1 MQKSMKT
8 MIYQD
13 RRQIPRFAY
22 SALAVLKTP
31 EGPSVAEAQV
41 LDISLLGACVNVP
54 LPLFPD
60 EEFLLVMKS
69 AEGDIVVRGIVRYAQ
84 PDGVAGLNFTR
95 MSEKA
100 ASRLEHLIQTLMET
114 TMAGQRTPVGT
125 NPPTKR

>member
-13 RRQIPRFAY
+13 RRKTPRYVY

-31 EGPSVAEAQV
+31 DGPSVAEAQI
-41 LDISLLGACVNVP
+41 LDISLEGACVNVP

-60 EEFLLVMKS
+60 EEFLLVMTS
-69 AEGDIVVRGIVRYAQ
+69 NEGDIVVRGIVRYTQ
-84 PDGVAGLNFTR
+84 PDGTAGLNFTR

-100 ASRLEHLIQTLMET
+100 TTRLQHLIQMLMET
-114 TMAGQRTPVGT
+114 TMAGQRSPAGT
-125 NPPTKR
+125 NPPIKR